1 MDRCTDCVW
10 EKSMKLL
17 AGILLGILIVFLT
30 CFLLAATGSFNVSAK
45 EGPGKLERKMS
56 AFTLQ
61 RSVARRAPQEKNPFA
76 GSPEALNPGLPHY
89 KENRVMCPGAPGAEK
104 TGARKG
110 LSPPAPH
117 LTPPPRPNLV

>member
-61 RSVARRAPQEKNPFA
+61 RSVARRAPKEKNPFA
-76 GSPEALNPGLPHY
+76 GSPEALNGRLAHYNENCVICPAGPGVQ
-89 KENRVMCPGAPGAEK
+89 E
-104 TGARKG
+104 
-110 LSPPAPH
+110 
-117 LTPPPRPNLV
+117 